1 MLLLELEEELRLNF
15 AFGKSREMQF
25 PPTRNENW
33 RVTGFV
39 HLRAAFRLESEPR
52 VRALWRLFLN
62 SQTKGWEFQNWI
74 SWLESISRG
83 ENDIPMVKWCPWV
96 PSMQGV
102 SRRTVCAN
110 FCLVNPPAKKGKQHS
125 KLLDISFLPRCSS
138 SSRSFSVKH
147 RTSRTRCS
155 GPPDAQLG
163 KVVKLKQLAF
173 EACRRYAL
181 LCSTP
186 TAVARG
192 NLFFCKVL
200 LLRRA

>member
-1 MLLLELEEELRLNF
+1 
-15 AFGKSREMQF
+15 
-25 PPTRNENW
+25 
-33 RVTGFV
+33 
-39 HLRAAFRLESEPR
+39 
-52 VRALWRLFLN
+52 
-62 SQTKGWEFQNWI
+62 
-74 SWLESISRG
+74 
-83 ENDIPMVKWCPWV
+83 MVKWCPWV

-155 GPPDAQLG
+155 CPPDAQLG

-192 NLFFCKVL
+192 NLFLQGSSSKTSLEIDPGSLILKKIHSSPLCFASL
-200 LLRRA
+200 SINRIF